1 MSLKNDIEK
10 GLWDELSESAQKKA
24 EKYLNISRLG
34 RGGKLKVAINEE
46 AYAQARKD
54 YGYFALVSNK
64 AEDCFEALRKYRLRE
79 KIEEAFKD
87 TKNRLDGTRTRVWDG
102 DSLKGRMFCQFV
114 GLGYQCFLHTKIK
127 ELKEKLELSLSDKKL
142 AEKDKDQNADLLK
155 WLKKQS
161 MQSLIDWFDCI
172 ELTSLKSEVGTVT
185 QRSGDTKRD
194 RLFFTLL
201 GIPGF
206 EEKPQYQLKVS
217 P

>member
-24 EKYLNISRLG
+24 EKYLNTSRLG
-34 RGGKLKVAINEE
+34 RGGKIKVTINEE

-79 KIEEAFKD
+79 KIEETFKD
-87 TKNRLDGTRTRVWDG
+87 TKNRLDATRTRVWDG
-102 DSLKGRMFCQFV
+102 DTLKGRMFCQFV
-114 GLGYQCFLHTKIK
+114 GLGYQCFLHAKIK

-172 ELTSLKSEVGTVT
+172 ELTSLRSEAGTVT
-185 QRSGDTKRD
+185 QRRGETKRD
-194 RLFFTLL
+194 QLFFTLL
-201 GIPGF
+201 GILGF
-206 EEKPQYQLKVS
+206 EEKPQNQLKVC

>member
-1 MSLKNDIEK
+1 M
-10 GLWDELSESAQKKA
+10 
-24 EKYLNISRLG
+24 
-34 RGGKLKVAINEE
+34 
-46 AYAQARKD
+46 
-54 YGYFALVSNK
+54 
-64 AEDCFEALRKYRLRE
+64 RE

-102 DSLKGRMFCQFV
+102 DTLKGRMFCQFV

-172 ELTSLKSEVGTVT
+172 ELMSLRSDDGTVT
-185 QRSGDTKRD
+185 QRSSDTKRD
-194 RLFFTLL
+194 RLSKTRSLITTITLRSADREL
-201 GIPGF
+201 ISAS
-206 EEKPQYQLKVS
+206 QSAASAVLKNTS
-217 P
+217 A